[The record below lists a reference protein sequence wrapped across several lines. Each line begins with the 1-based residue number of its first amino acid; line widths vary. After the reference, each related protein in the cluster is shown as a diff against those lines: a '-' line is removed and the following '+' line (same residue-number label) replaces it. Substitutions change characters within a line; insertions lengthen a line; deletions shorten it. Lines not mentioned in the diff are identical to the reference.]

1 MFLFVVYSVIFLV
14 LLHIVLYYLNV
25 DYLNIIQ
32 NRKTNIKNKKSSQD
46 IDDSILLLENSL
58 NELKHN
64 STESIE
70 NNE

>member
-46 IDDSILLLENSL
+46 IDESILLLENSL